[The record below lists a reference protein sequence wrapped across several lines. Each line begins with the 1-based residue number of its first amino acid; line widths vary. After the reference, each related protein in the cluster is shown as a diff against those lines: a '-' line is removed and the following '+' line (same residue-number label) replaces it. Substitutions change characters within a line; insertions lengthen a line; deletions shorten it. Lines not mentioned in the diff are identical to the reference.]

1 MKKIIIFISII
12 VTITIIVLRATVEYS
27 ILRSR
32 NRNSEQA
39 VNPIYVNEDNV
50 AEIKICIQQGES
62 DKLMYYEL
70 NILDEQIIRDLIL
83 KLKYVKAYPK
93 TESNSLSQSS
103 FTYVYIFFYGYDEL
117 YYYEIRMQDNG
128 VLSLYE
134 GGIDNTYV
142 VSEEGI
148 KEIYRYIQDLCKSEP
163 KFKEKYNLTDTWV
176 INEYI
181 YK

>member
-1 MKKIIIFISII
+1 MKKRIIFISII
-12 VTITIIVLRATVEYS
+12 VTIIIVVLRATVEYS

-32 NRNSEQA
+32 NSEQT

-62 DKLMYYEL
+62 DKLMYYVL
-70 NILDEQIIRDLIL
+70 NISDEQKIRDLIL

-117 YYYEIRMQDNG
+117 YYDEIRMQDNG
-128 VLSLYE
+128 VLSLHE

-148 KEIYRYIQDLCKSEP
+148 KEIYRYIQDLCKSDP
-163 KFKEKYNLTDTWV
+163 KFKEKYNLTDSWE
-176 INEYI
+176 ISEYI
-181 YK
+181 YR